1 MKDAHSVYQDGRKA
15 TRQDSLL
22 CGADSFSRGS
32 PPRSWLRKGFI
43 VNRDTG
49 TDLRKAEEPLEI
61 IAVWLWN
68 VLILLLD
75 SSPP

>member
-43 VNRDTG
+43 VNRDAG
-49 TDLRKAEEPLEI
+49 TDLRKAEEPSEI
-61 IAVWLWN
+61 IAVWLWD